1 MSKIE
6 QLVQTLKEQQA
17 DAMWVSN
24 PINIFYLTGYKSE
37 PHERLFALLVRADG
51 QQILFCPQLE
61 AEEVKTSPFT
71 GDIIGYLDTENPFDK
86 HRETYG
92 TLLIEE
98 NHLTV
103 QRYHALKNAF
113 SVHTFEAADPIIRAL
128 RNVKTADEIDTLR
141 QAAKLAD
148 KCMEIGVAFLK
159 EGVTERE
166 VVNHIENEIKKYGVN
181 EMSFDTMVLFGDH
194 AAAPHGTPGD
204 RQLKNNEYVLFD
216 LGVIYNH
223 YCSDITRTVA
233 FGQPDDKAQAIYD
246 IVLKAEQTAIQHIK
260 PGVTISELDD
270 IARGIITEAG
280 YGEYFPHRLGHGLG
294 LEAHEYQDISST
306 NQNSLEAGMVLTIEP
321 GIYVPNVAGV
331 RIEDDILVTED
342 GYESLSGY
350 TK

>member
-61 AEEVKTSPFT
+61 VEEVKTSPFT
-71 GDIIGYLDTENPFDK
+71 DDIIGYLDTENPFDK

>member
-61 AEEVKTSPFT
+61 VEEVKTSPFA

-350 TK
+350 KK

>member
-61 AEEVKTSPFT
+61 VEEVKTSPFT
-71 GDIIGYLDTENPFDK
+71 GGIIGYLDTENPFDK

>member
-61 AEEVKTSPFT
+61 VEEVKTSPFT

-148 KCMEIGVAFLK
+148 KCMKIGVAFLK

-350 TK
+350 KK

>member
-61 AEEVKTSPFT
+61 VEEVKTSPFT

-166 VVNHIENEIKKYGVN
+166 VVNHIENEIKN
-181 EMSFDTMVLFGDH
+181 
-194 AAAPHGTPGD
+194 
-204 RQLKNNEYVLFD
+204 
-216 LGVIYNH
+216 
-223 YCSDITRTVA
+223 
-233 FGQPDDKAQAIYD
+233 
-246 IVLKAEQTAIQHIK
+246 
-260 PGVTISELDD
+260 
-270 IARGIITEAG
+270 TE
-280 YGEYFPHRLGHGLG
+280 
-294 LEAHEYQDISST
+294 S
-306 NQNSLEAGMVLTIEP
+306 M
-321 GIYVPNVAGV
+321 
-331 RIEDDILVTED
+331 
-342 GYESLSGY
+342 
-350 TK
+350 K

>member
-61 AEEVKTSPFT
+61 EEEVKTSPFT

-350 TK
+350 KK

>member
-61 AEEVKTSPFT
+61 VEEVKTSPFN

>member
-61 AEEVKTSPFT
+61 VEEVKTSPFT
-71 GDIIGYLDTENPFDK
+71 VDIIGYLDTENPFDK